1 MIFIYYIYEMGI
13 YTTNPSILLQ
23 SNILKKRGDD
33 KYDCDTLDLFNIN
46 LKIKYIY

>member
-1 MIFIYYIYEMGI
+1 MGI